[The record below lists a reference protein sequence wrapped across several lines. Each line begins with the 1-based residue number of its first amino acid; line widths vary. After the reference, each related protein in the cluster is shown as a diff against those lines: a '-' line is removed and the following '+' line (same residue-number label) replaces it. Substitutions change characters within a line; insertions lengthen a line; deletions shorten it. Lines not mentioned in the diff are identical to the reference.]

1 MSNFFNQLRN
11 AFLAGLAVLL
21 PLGLTLWVVV
31 SVASLIDSVL
41 DILPEQVHPE
51 VLLGV
56 PLPGLGILLTFLAV
70 LSVGAAMRYYIGRRA
85 IALLE
90 DVLLRVPLL
99 SGVYQG
105 LKKLF
110 DTLFGSEGMKFRQV
124 VLVEYPRRDAWAIAF
139 LTGEAPW
146 VHAPEEMDGDTP
158 LSIFLPSTPNPTTG
172 FYMVIP
178 ARDVR
183 KADMSVEEAFKV
195 IMSAGI
201 VHLDRKVP
209 WGPVDGASV
218 PPPAPELLESVDR
231 LDMTVDAPLDGA
243 LAPADDAA
251 RDSSD
256 GL

>member
-1 MSNFFNQLRN
+1 MSNLLNQLRN

-31 SVASLIDSVL
+31 SVAALIDSFL

-51 VLLGV
+51 VLLRI
-56 PLPGLGILLTFLAV
+56 PLPGLGILLTFLSV
-70 LSVGAAMRYYIGRRA
+70 LAAGAAMQYYLGRRA
-85 IALLE
+85 VALLE
-90 DVLLRVPLL
+90 EVLLRVPLL

-110 DTLFGSEGMKFRQV
+110 DTLFGSEGMTFRQV
-124 VLVEYPRRDAWAIAF
+124 VMVEYPRRDSWAIAF

-146 VHAPEEMDGDTP
+146 VDASQEMRDDTP

-183 KADMSVEEAFKV
+183 ELDISLEEAFKI

-201 VHLDRKVP
+201 VHPDRRVP
-209 WGPVDGASV
+209 WRRVDWPSV
-218 PPPAPELLESVDR
+218 PSPVPDGPASAEAQETSP
-231 LDMTVDAPLDGA
+231 DG
-243 LAPADDAA
+243 PMGSGDTP
-251 RDSSD
+251 
-256 GL
+256 

>member
-1 MSNFFNQLRN
+1 MSNLLNQLRN

-31 SVASLIDSVL
+31 SVAALIDSFL
-41 DILPEQVHPE
+41 DVLPEQIHPE
-51 VLLGV
+51 VLLHI
-56 PLPGLGILLTFLAV
+56 PLPGLGILLTFLSV
-70 LSVGAAMRYYIGRRA
+70 LAAGAAMQYYLGRRA
-85 IALLE
+85 VALLE
-90 DVLLRVPLL
+90 EVLLRVPLL

-124 VLVEYPRRDAWAIAF
+124 VMVEYPRRDSWAIAF

-146 VHAPEEMDGDTP
+146 VDASQEMRDDTP

-183 KADMSVEEAFKV
+183 KLDISVEEAFKI

-201 VHLDRKVP
+201 VHPDRRVS
-209 WGPVDGASV
+209 WRRVDGPSV
-218 PPPAPELLESVDR
+218 PPPDPDGSVSAAVLKTSPDVPVAPGDE
-231 LDMTVDAPLDGA
+231 P
-243 LAPADDAA
+243 
-251 RDSSD
+251 
-256 GL
+256 

>member
-1 MSNFFNQLRN
+1 M
-11 AFLAGLAVLL
+11 LL

-31 SVASLIDSVL
+31 SVASLIDSIL

-70 LSVGAAMRYYIGRRA
+70 LSVGAGMRYYVGRRA
-85 IALLE
+85 VSLLE

-124 VLVEYPRRDAWAIAF
+124 VLVEYPRRGSWAIAF

-146 VHAPEEMDGDTP
+146 VDAPVEMGGDTP

-183 KADMSVEEAFKV
+183 KADMSVEEAFKI

-201 VHLDRKVP
+201 VHPDRQVA
-209 WGPVDGASV
+209 WAPVDKESV
-218 PPPAPELLESVDR
+218 PPPAAEQIVPLAPLEQA
-231 LDMTVDAPLDGA
+231 VDASLDAFLDTSIDSSLDASIDGPLD
-243 LAPADDAA
+243 LDAPA
-251 RDSSD
+251 DSSD
-256 GL
+256 GA